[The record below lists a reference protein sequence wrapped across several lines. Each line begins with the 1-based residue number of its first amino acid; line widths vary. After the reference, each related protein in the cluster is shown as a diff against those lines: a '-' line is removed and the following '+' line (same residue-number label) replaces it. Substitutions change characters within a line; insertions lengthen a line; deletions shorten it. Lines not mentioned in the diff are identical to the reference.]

1 MKRKTYLDVL
11 RILACLLVMYNH
23 TGCYWSFKTI
33 PPYRNVPLIAIASIG
48 KVNVSMF
55 FLISGV
61 LMIGRE
67 LSWKK
72 WVDRIMKASCAL
84 VICTLSLFILHFL
97 TLGAVYDVEI
107 ILRGVISG
115 KDVPWGVH
123 LWFLYSY
130 IGYLI
135 SLPLLNLIGN
145 QMETKHFYLL
155 FVIHSVFATIF
166 PLINTVLDYR
176 GKGSLNLST
185 NFDVS
190 LMTSMA
196 FFYPVIGSWLEK
208 QYSKYKL
215 KKKTV
220 IWGGCS
226 CIFLVITAALVE
238 YDGAIYQY
246 GHSLI
251 GLFNYVYA
259 IFLFLLVKLLCENI
273 HLGPKARKIL
283 QILSESTFGVY
294 LLDPFLQR
302 IVSVIIFHDV
312 NHAINTNLFRQ
323 ACLWIIFSFCFCSFC
338 TIAFSQAFRKVNQLV
353 LHCTKK

>member
-11 RILACLLVMYNH
+11 RIMACLLVMYNH

-84 VICTLSLFILHFL
+84 VICTLSLFTLHFL

-176 GKGSLNLST
+176 GKGTLNLST

-196 FFYPVIGSWLEK
+196 FFYPLIGSWLEK
-208 QYSKYKL
+208 QYSKHKL

-220 IWGGCS
+220 IWGG
-226 CIFLVITAALVE
+226 A
-238 YDGAIYQY
+238 
-246 GHSLI
+246 
-251 GLFNYVYA
+251 
-259 IFLFLLVKLLCENI
+259 
-273 HLGPKARKIL
+273 
-283 QILSESTFGVY
+283 
-294 LLDPFLQR
+294 
-302 IVSVIIFHDV
+302 
-312 NHAINTNLFRQ
+312 HAYF
-323 ACLWIIFSFCFCSFC
+323 W
-338 TIAFSQAFRKVNQLV
+338 
-353 LHCTKK
+353 